1 MKIEFPNGDATIR
14 GHLET
19 AAATGPAPAVV
30 LIPDVRGLY
39 AHFTE
44 VAKRFADEGFTTLAL
59 DPYSREGTPDLPD
72 MESVFSW
79 LAALPDKRVI
89 DDVRAAVAYLAGR
102 TDVDASRIGVT
113 GFCMGGQ
120 YALISACRVAG
131 IAAAVSWYGML
142 RYDRTSETKPESALD
157 AAPDLACPYLGFF
170 GAEDEL
176 IPVADV
182 DKLREILVG
191 VRHETEVRV
200 YDGAGHAFF
209 NDTRPE
215 MYRPEAAADS
225 WRRAIEF
232 FSRHLG
238 R

>member
-1 MKIEFPNGDATIR
+1 MKIEFQNGDATIR
-14 GHLET
+14 GHLES
-19 AAATGPAPAVV
+19 AAASGPAPAVV

-39 AHFTE
+39 AHFIE
-44 VAKRFADEGFTTLAL
+44 VAKRLAGEGFTTLAL

-72 MESVFSW
+72 MESVFRW
-79 LAALPDKRVI
+79 LAALPDARVI

-102 TDVDASRIGVT
+102 PDIDAARVGVT

-120 YALISACRVAG
+120 YTLMSACRVPG

-157 AAPDLACPYLGFF
+157 TAPDLTCPYLGFF
-170 GAEDEL
+170 GAEDQL
-176 IPVADV
+176 IPGNDV
-182 DKLREILVG
+182 ERLREILADL
-191 VRHETEVRV
+191 RQETEIRV

-215 MYRPEAAADS
+215 MHRPEAAEDS